1 MLNDI
6 SLLGIVFERINYSLN
21 FTRLAE
27 LNQNITIGRNFTDIF
42 SLNNDNST
50 FVFRNDS
57 VIQRLRP
64 SDIIPLVVTADFV
77 NETMNVTS
85 DTLGFDLRILS
96 SDIVMAINTSH
107 GQNIRNVQIND
118 DIIINA
124 SQSFDPDFSTYSQ
137 GVLLQANT
145 SVVNVTYRCNGHICD
160 LPVSQ
165 N

>member
-1 MLNDI
+1 
-6 SLLGIVFERINYSLN
+6 
-21 FTRLAE
+21 

-107 GQNIRNVQIND
+107 GENIRNVQIHD

-124 SQSFDPDFSTYSQ
+124 SQSFDPDFSTYS
-137 GVLLQANT
+137 
-145 SVVNVTYRCNGHICD
+145 
-160 LPVSQ
+160 
-165 N
+165 